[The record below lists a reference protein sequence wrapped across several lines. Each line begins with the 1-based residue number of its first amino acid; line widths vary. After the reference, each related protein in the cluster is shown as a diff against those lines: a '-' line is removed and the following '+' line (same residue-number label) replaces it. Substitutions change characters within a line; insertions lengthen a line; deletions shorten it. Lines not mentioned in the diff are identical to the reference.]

1 MTGEDGNRVTGE
13 NGNRAQVQRSVS
25 FTVIMAKRS
34 SLITLPQN
42 GQRGQPS
49 GPRPEDFLSFVVTI
63 DGIEDQDIANLQDLA
78 TRMELTAKAA
88 ITGIQVNS
96 VKAAGIV
103 LQAIRP
109 VFRPALTL
117 SVTFADNANPGVR
130 FTEKSFPVSEVE
142 GIGNALPG

>member
-1 MTGEDGNRVTGE
+1 MTGETITR
-13 NGNRAQVQRSVS
+13 VQRSVS
-25 FTVIMAKRS
+25 FTIVMPKRS
-34 SLITLPQN
+34 SLIALPQN

-49 GPRPEDFLSFVVTI
+49 GPRPEDFLSFIVTI
-63 DGIEDQDIANLQDLA
+63 DGIEDEDLANLQALA

-88 ITGIQVNS
+88 MTGAQVNS

-103 LQAIRP
+103 LNAIRP

-130 FTEKSFPVSEVE
+130 FTEKSFPVFEV
-142 GIGNALPG
+142 PSV